1 MYKAFLIKYAEI
13 GLKGKNRHVFEN
25 ILRDQVQY
33 HLDKLGNFEVSREQ
47 GRIFVSCPEEYDY
60 DETIEELQKVFGV
73 AGICP
78 VVVVESTDWEV
89 ITEEAL
95 KYYEL
100 ADEKG
105 HKDALGY
112 ILELGDLFKKQK
124 KYSYQLLYELNNL
137 HQQKEHHRGHTY

>member
-25 ILRDQVQY
+25 ILRDQIQY
-33 HLDKLGNFEVSREQ
+33 HLDQLGAFEVTREQ
-47 GRIFVSCPEEYDY
+47 GRIFVSCPEVYDF

-78 VVVVESTDWEV
+78 VVVVESTDWDV

-95 KYYEL
+95 KYVDEFYE
-100 ADEKG
+100 DMPVVNMGVSGNKTY
-105 HKDALGY
+105 D
-112 ILELGDLFKKQK
+112 ILKNMN
-124 KYSYQLLYELNNL
+124 S
-137 HQQKEHHRGHTY
+137 RI